1 MKDFFED
8 LKSIIRDAYNHLND
22 YIDDFKDNIKD
33 VIHYLSIIHRIIDY
47 FKQDCEIAF
56 KTKCNIIYNDIKE
69 IANLPYYLIIYFFI
83 LIFLFII
90 IIFAYFYNFF
100 SSYLHGEFIIS
111 NNSIRTYIEI
121 FIVIF
126 SFLAI
131 LYSYSVYKR
140 FSIKRLGILIFKLF
154 IFLTAYLALQI
165 SIVYGFINE
174 MIGFSCGL
182 KILNFMYDAVFTF
195 VIYYMGLI
203 LALFFRCPYLL
214 KELIKYLNKISSQ
227 YRQYMENLNRLFWQ
241 NNQIYIHDKT
251 FNYNNKVLRRN
262 INQNRQIFEEN
273 NKMWREVNNRI
284 NRIFNTPIYG
294 QTRIFTKDYT
304 FNNDKK
310 LKDTK
315 NLNKTSDKEKRY
327 KDFDS

>member
-121 FIVIF
+121 FIILF

-131 LYSYSVYKR
+131 LYSYYIYKR
-140 FSIKRLGILIFKLF
+140 FSIKRLGIIIFKLF
-154 IFLTAYLALQI
+154 IFLTVYLALQI

-174 MIGFSCGL
+174 TIGFSWGS
-182 KILNFMYDAVFTF
+182 KIMNSMYDVIFAF
-195 VIYYMGLI
+195 VIYYMAII
-203 LALFFRCPYLL
+203 LALFFRCPHLL
-214 KELIKYLNKISSQ
+214 KELREHLNRISSQ
-227 YRQYMENLNRLFWQ
+227 YRQYMENLNMIFGQ
-241 NNQIYIHDKT
+241 NNQI
-251 FNYNNKVLRRN
+251 FSQNNKNRR
-262 INQNRQIFEEN
+262 R
-273 NKMWREVNNRI
+273 
-284 NRIFNTPIYG
+284 
-294 QTRIFTKDYT
+294 
-304 FNNDKK
+304 
-310 LKDTK
+310 
-315 NLNKTSDKEKRY
+315 RY
-327 KDFDS
+327 KKYNF